1 MGIEWTGIEKYY
13 LGTLGTQ
20 PKHII
25 FHDLV
30 QKILYTQ
37 SQEKYRVICTI
48 CYFKD
53 SIKFI
58 VPSCL

>member
-13 LGTLGTQ
+13 LGTLAGTQ

-30 QKILYTQ
+30 Q
-37 SQEKYRVICTI
+37 
-48 CYFKD
+48 
-53 SIKFI
+53 
-58 VPSCL
+58 